1 MDSQL
6 MHTKTVRREPVE
18 FQYGTLFPISM
29 TDRNFA
35 LRRSNTA
42 YFITIII
49 VQWADLMICK
59 TRIRSLFEQG
69 MTNTFMIIR
78 CFSRRYW
85 VPFWC
90 MCLWRIRCAARDH
103 CDLHGGLRECHFLW
117 LFTCMMSSAKD
128 GFERMTKD
136 GFTETLIGNWI
147 DCIDS
152 QQFSLSGC
160 CILIFCKLFFFL
172 LSFFCRF

>member
-59 TRIRSLFEQG
+59 TRVRSLFEQG
-69 MTNTFMIIR
+69 MTNVFMNYALLFETVLGAVLVYI
-78 CFSRRYW
+78 
-85 VPFWC
+85 PF
-90 MCLWRIRCAARDH
+90 ANT
-103 CDLHGGLRECHFLW
+103 GLGTRPLQFVWW
-117 LFTCMMSSAKD
+117 LPA
-128 GFERMTKD
+128 
-136 GFTETLIGNWI
+136 
-147 DCIDS
+147 
-152 QQFSLSGC
+152 
-160 CILIFCKLFFFL
+160 
-172 LSFFCRF
+172 